1 MVVLELNYLSLEM
14 RTHGVGILCRCSVD
28 VLWKP
33 MLSKT
38 LADSLDD
45 GVEVRLRAVSI
56 TVDLSKFFPCEGRSS
71 LRKSPQL
78 NLTDFLMTD
87 NISLQLAFVRTAIHR
102 PATEVLNSTS
112 DLSRS
117 ESR

>member
-45 GVEVRLRAVSI
+45 GVEVRLRAVSLTI
-56 TVDLSKFFPCEGRSS
+56 DLSKLFPCERRSI
-71 LRKSPQL
+71 LRKTPQL
-78 NLTDFLMTD
+78 NLTDFLMSD
-87 NISLQLAFVRTAIHR
+87 NISLPVGLVRTAIHS
-102 PATEVLNSTS
+102 PATEVLNSTP
-112 DLSRS
+112 DLRRS